1 MRDQELGYPALKTM
15 ARTSLQHAFV
25 QGEPLWRDLNT
36 LTPAPACARSAGGM
50 DGARCR
56 AFLAR
61 SPRAR
66 LQRDLER
73 RFGWFER
80 RAAQMLAE
88 QAPAAATR

>member
-1 MRDQELGYPALKTM
+1 M

-25 QGEPLWRDLNT
+25 QGEPLWRDLDT
-36 LTPAPACARSAGGM
+36 LTPAPACTRSAGGM

-61 SPRAR
+61 SPKAR

-73 RFGWFER
+73 RFGWFET

-88 QAPAAATR
+88 QTATAGAVSR

>member
-1 MRDQELGYPALKTM
+1 
-15 ARTSLQHAFV
+15 
-25 QGEPLWRDLNT
+25 
-36 LTPAPACARSAGGM
+36 M

-61 SPRAR
+61 SPKAR

-73 RFGWFER
+73 RFGWFET

-88 QAPAAATR
+88 QAATAGAAR